1 MKGPPLD
8 KFLATPLKGTV
19 VIFAWRVTFDF
30 IKEIDTNDDENKENK
45 IKDNKTNMKTNHLKQ
60 K

>member
-1 MKGPPLD
+1 MTSDL
-8 KFLATPLKGTV
+8 
-19 VIFAWRVTFDF
+19 